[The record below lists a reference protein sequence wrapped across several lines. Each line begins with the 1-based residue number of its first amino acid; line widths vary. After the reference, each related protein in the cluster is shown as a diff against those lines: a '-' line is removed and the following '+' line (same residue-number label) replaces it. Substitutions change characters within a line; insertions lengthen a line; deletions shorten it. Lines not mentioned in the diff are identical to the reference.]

1 MPVEVSCA
9 KRLMNETEMAEMAE
23 YGRLCHE
30 ESRSLHNV
38 SGTKDV
44 ENQSLERKKVVNVW
58 QKFGRLKQQP
68 SLGAY

>member
-23 YGRLCHE
+23 HGRLCHE

-44 ENQSLERKKVVNVW
+44 ENQSLERKKVVNV
-58 QKFGRLKQQP
+58 
-68 SLGAY
+68 